1 MRRARAAGS
10 PPRAWGRPRLELR
23 ADLGR
28 RFTPT
33 YPAATELGD
42 FTRVEV
48 AEASQRIGLSAP
60 PARAA
65 DLEERSKM
73 TKEERLKLGA
83 ELHAF
88 WARNYFPDVK
98 GLDRTL
104 QIAERPRR

>member
-1 MRRARAAGS
+1 M
-10 PPRAWGRPRLELR
+10 L
-23 ADLGR
+23 ADGA
-28 RFTPT
+28 FQI
-33 YPAATELGD
+33 
-42 FTRVEV
+42 FSSH
-48 AEASQRIGLSAP
+48 AE
-60 PARAA
+60 ARAA

-98 GLDRTL
+98 GLDRNL